1 LRNTTVVS
9 LAGLAAAELFPG
21 RGAVVRG
28 VDLGGGT
35 ADPSGFLLPE
45 EMEMLET
52 MTSLKRRRQ
61 WLGGRL
67 AAKKAAAAHL
77 GCDPAG
83 IVITVREDGS
93 PELRRRGRREKA
105 CVSISHSHNLAVAV
119 AAATPCGI
127 DVERTGPRPARLA
140 QRFSLPQEASLL
152 KAAGKEDGYTM
163 LWCAKEV
170 LRKALR
176 PMPGF
181 LNLELR
187 RMTPQKYGYVMEVSG
202 PDGECRCFATAN
214 GGYALALFVE

>member
-105 CVSISHSHNLAVAV
+105 PLFRCSHLNLV
-119 AAATPCGI
+119 PSCHGGKSNKPQL
-127 DVERTGPRPARLA
+127 RQHA
-140 QRFSLPQEASLL
+140 QRVLHRPPAGTRNTGVLKTCSQTFAAIGHPAPLYPSSWNASQLQ
-152 KAAGKEDGYTM
+152 T
-163 LWCAKEV
+163 
-170 LRKALR
+170 
-176 PMPGF
+176 
-181 LNLELR
+181 
-187 RMTPQKYGYVMEVSG
+187 
-202 PDGECRCFATAN
+202 
-214 GGYALALFVE
+214 GG